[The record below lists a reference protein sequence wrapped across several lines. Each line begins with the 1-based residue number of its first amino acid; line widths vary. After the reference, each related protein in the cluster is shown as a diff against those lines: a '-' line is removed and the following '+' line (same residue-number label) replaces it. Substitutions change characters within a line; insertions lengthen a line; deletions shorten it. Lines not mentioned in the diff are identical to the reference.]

1 METEEKKHVGH
12 CCCPEC
18 ADKEAHTHR
27 EGSEHAHHESC
38 GHAHHEHGEG
48 AQIGCGCGCC
58 DHESHYDRSKGKFA
72 NFIGEHWRTLL
83 CVIVALAIGIV
94 CKTVAMNETLAFILN
109 IVAILVVGLEV
120 VIDGVKNL
128 FHGEFLNEDTLMIIA
143 GVVAFIIGDAF
154 EGILII
160 SLFRIGEMLED
171 VATGNS
177 LREVAGLMS
186 LKSETAHLVREDGVT
201 DVSPEEVP
209 VGSLI
214 RVLNGEKI
222 PLDGEVAEGSS
233 SLDTAALT
241 GESRYREVEAG
252 DAVVS
257 GAINA
262 GGVLVIRT
270 TKPYSESTVKK
281 ILDLV
286 SNAAQGKTKSERFIT
301 KFAKIYTPIVVAL
314 AVLIAVV
321 PPLFDGMNFTKWI
334 YSALSFLVVSCPC
347 ALVISVPLSF
357 FISIGSLAKKGVL
370 VKGSKYLE
378 NLANSDTILF
388 DKTGTLTKGNFAVKA
403 VVPMNG
409 FAEDE
414 VTALA
419 ASAERYSNHPLAKAI
434 SALSHQPVE
443 LTDVQEIAGKGVR
456 AVAEGRE
463 LLVGSRKLLADYGIS
478 AAATEDASVYVAV
491 DGVFAGYVEIRDEIK
506 PTTKEALAAL
516 RRAGACKLVML
527 SGDNRRIAGEV
538 AGALGLDG
546 YEAELLPDA
555 KVEAAEKYRKES
567 AGKTVYVGDGIN
579 DAPVLALADVGVAMG
594 GLGSDAAIESA
605 DAVIMNDD
613 LTKLPLA
620 IRAAKKAR
628 RIVTENIVFSL
639 AVKVVIMA
647 LSLVIE
653 LPIWVALFGDVGVM
667 LLAVLNSF
675 RNYRIR

>member
-1 METEEKKHVGH
+1 METEEKKNERCH
-12 CCCPEC
+12 CAEC
-18 ADKEAHTHR
+18 AGK
-27 EGSEHAHHESC
+27 HAHHDERQ
-38 GHAHHEHGEG
+38 HGEYVK
-48 AQIGCGCGCC
+48 IGCGCGCC
-58 DHESHYDRSKGKFA
+58 EHESHYDKSKGKFA
-72 NFIGEHWRTLL
+72 NFLGEHGSMLL

-94 CKTVAMNETLAFILN
+94 CKTVAMNGTLALILN
-109 IVAILVVGLEV
+109 IAAILVVGGEV
-120 VIDGVKNL
+120 VIDAAKNL
-128 FHGEFLNEDTLMIIA
+128 VHGEFLNEDTLMIIA

-160 SLFRIGEMLED
+160 SLFRVGEMMED

-186 LKSETAHLVREDGVT
+186 LKSEVAHLVKEDDVS
-201 DVSPEEVP
+201 DVSPEDVL

-222 PLDGEVAEGSS
+222 PLDGEVVEGSS

-241 GESRYREVEAG
+241 GESRYREVEVG
-252 DAVVS
+252 DSVVS
-257 GAINA
+257 GAINV

-270 TKPYSESTVKK
+270 TKAYSESTVKK

-286 SNAAQGKTKSERFIT
+286 SDAAQGKTKSERFIT
-301 KFAKIYTPIVVAL
+301 KFAKYYTPIVVAL

-357 FISIGSLAKKGVL
+357 FVSIGSLAKKGVL

-378 NLANSDTILF
+378 NLAICDTILF

-409 FAEDE
+409 FTEE
-414 VTALA
+414 EITAFA

-434 SALSHQPVE
+434 SELSHREVV

-456 AVAEGRE
+456 AVAEE
-463 LLVGSRKLLADYGIS
+463 KALLVGSRKLLADFGIS

-506 PTTKEALAAL
+506 PTTKTAIAAL
-516 RRAGACKLVML
+516 RRSGVRKLVML
-527 SGDNRRIAGEV
+527 SGDNRRIASEV
-538 AGALGLDG
+538 AESLGLDG

-567 AGKTVYVGDGIN
+567 SGKTVYVGDGIN

-613 LTKLPLA
+613 LTKLSVA
-620 IRAAKKAR
+620 IRAAKKTR

-639 AVKVVIMA
+639 AVKVIIMA
-647 LSLVIE
+647 LSLVIA
-653 LPIWVALFGDVGVM
+653 LPIGVALFGDVGVM

-675 RNYRIR
+675 RNYRIK

>member
-1 METEEKKHVGH
+1 METEEKKSERCHCSECMGKHVH
-12 CCCPEC
+12 H
-18 ADKEAHTHR
+18 D
-27 EGSEHAHHESC
+27 EHQ
-38 GHAHHEHGEG
+38 HGEHVK
-48 AQIGCGCGCC
+48 IGCSCGCC
-58 DHESHYDRSKGKFA
+58 EHESHYDKRKGKFA
-72 NFIGEHWRTLL
+72 NFWGEHGSTLL
-83 CVIVALAIGIV
+83 CVIVAFAIGIV
-94 CKTVAMNETLAFILN
+94 CKTVAMNGTLVLILN
-109 IVAILVVGLEV
+109 IAAILVVGVEV
-120 VIDGVKNL
+120 VIDGAKNL
-128 FHGEFLNEDTLMIIA
+128 VHGEFLNEDTLMIIA

-160 SLFRIGEMLED
+160 SLFRVGEMLED

-177 LREVAGLMS
+177 LREVAGLMA
-186 LKSETAHLVREDGVT
+186 LKSEVAHLVKEGGVS
-201 DVSPEEVP
+201 DVSPEDVS

-222 PLDGEVAEGSS
+222 PLDGEVVEGSS

-241 GESRYREVEAG
+241 GESRYREVEIG
-252 DAVVS
+252 DSVVS
-257 GAINA
+257 GAINV

-270 TKPYSESTVKK
+270 TKAYSESTVKK

-286 SNAAQGKTKSERFIT
+286 SDAAQGKTKSERFIT
-301 KFAKIYTPIVVAL
+301 KFAKVYTPLVVAI

-378 NLANSDTILF
+378 NLAICDAILF

-409 FAEDE
+409 FTEE
-414 VTALA
+414 EITAFA

-434 SALSHQPVE
+434 SELSHRAVA
-443 LTDVQEIAGKGVR
+443 LTDVHEIAGKGVR
-456 AVAEGRE
+456 AVAEE
-463 LLVGSRKLLADYGIS
+463 KTLLVGSRKLLADFGIS

-506 PTTKEALAAL
+506 PTTKTAIAAL
-516 RRAGACKLVML
+516 RRTGVRKLVML
-527 SGDNRRIAGEV
+527 SGDNRRIASEV
-538 AGALGLDG
+538 AESLGLDG

-567 AGKTVYVGDGIN
+567 LGKTVYVGDGIN

-613 LTKLPLA
+613 LTKLSVA

-639 AVKVVIMA
+639 AVKVIIMA
-647 LSLVIE
+647 LSLVIA

-675 RNYRIR
+675 RNYRIK